1 MNFKINIA
9 GVKELQ
15 ARLNNVSKEV
25 HKEVL
30 GEIKDAAQ
38 KWVEFSKRDAPVF
51 KGENG
56 GTLRQGITADISPS
70 WGASVISNANYS
82 PYIEW
87 GTVTKVDVPGELAEY
102 AIQFKGR
109 GIRKNGGIIPR
120 PFFFKQ
126 RAVIEKMLIKNINN
140 VLDNTKL

>member
-15 ARLNNVSKEV
+15 ARLNGVSKEV

-38 KWVEFSKRDAPVF
+38 KWVALSKRDAPIDLG
-51 KGENG
+51 K
-56 GTLRQGITADISPS
+56 LRQNITADISPS

>member
-9 GVKELQ
+9 GVKELR
-15 ARLNNVSKEV
+15 ARLNSVSKEV

-38 KWVEFSKRDAPVF
+38 KWVAFSKRDAPIDLG
-51 KGENG
+51 K
-56 GTLRQGITADISPS
+56 LRQNITADISPS

-87 GTVTKVDVPGELAEY
+87 GTITKVYVPGELAEY

>member
-15 ARLNNVSKEV
+15 ARLNSVSKEV

-38 KWVEFSKRDAPVF
+38 KWVALSKRDAPIDLG
-51 KGENG
+51 K
-56 GTLRQGITADISPS
+56 LRQNITADISPS

>member
-15 ARLNNVSKEV
+15 ARLNSVSKEV

-38 KWVEFSKRDAPVF
+38 KWVALSKRDAPIDLG
-51 KGENG
+51 K
-56 GTLRQGITADISPS
+56 LRQNITADISPS

-87 GTVTKVDVPGELAEY
+87 RTITKVDVPGELADY

>member
-15 ARLNNVSKEV
+15 ARLNNVSKDV

-38 KWVEFSKRDAPVF
+38 KWVAFSKRDAPIDLG
-51 KGENG
+51 K
-56 GTLRQGITADISPS
+56 LRQNITADISPS

-126 RAVIEKMLIKNINN
+126 SAVIEKMLIKNINN

>member
-38 KWVEFSKRDAPVF
+38 KWVAFSKRDAPIDF
-51 KGENG
+51 GK
-56 GTLRQGITADISPS
+56 LRQNITADISPS
-70 WGASVISNANYS
+70 WGASVISNAKYS
-82 PYIEW
+82 PFIEW
-87 GTVTKVDVPGELAEY
+87 GTITKVDVPGELAEY

>member
-1 MNFKINIA
+1 MNVGLKIL
-9 GVKELQ
+9 GVKDLQ
-15 ARLNNVSKEV
+15 IRLNNISKQVHTEV
-25 HKEVL
+25 M
-30 GEIKDAAQ
+30 GEIQDAAMQ
-38 KWVEFSKRDAPVF
+38 WVANSKRDAPIDLG
-51 KGENG
+51 K
-56 GTLRQGITADISPS
+56 LRQGITFKRIPQ
-70 WGASVISNANYS
+70 GATVTSNANYS

-109 GIRKNGGIIPR
+109 GIKKSGGIIPK

-140 VLDNTKL
+140 VLNNTKL

>member
-38 KWVEFSKRDAPVF
+38 KWVAFSKRDAPIDLG
-51 KGENG
+51 K
-56 GTLRQGITADISPS
+56 LRQNITADISPS

-82 PYIEW
+82 PFIEW

-109 GIRKNGGIIPR
+109 GIKKNGGIIPS

-126 RAVIEKMLIKNINN
+126 RGVIEKMLIKNINN

>member
-1 MNFKINIA
+1 MNFRINIA

-15 ARLNNVSKEV
+15 TKLNNVSKQV
-25 HKEVL
+25 RSEVL

-38 KWVEFSKRDAPVF
+38 VWARNSQRDAPIDLG
-51 KGENG
+51 K
-56 GTLRQGITADISPS
+56 LRQNITADISPS
-70 WGASVISNANYS
+70 WGASVISNARYS

-87 GTVTKVDVPGELAEY
+87 GTVTKVDVPGELADY

-109 GIRKNGGIIPR
+109 GLRKSGGISPR

-126 RAVIEKMLIKNINN
+126 RLVIEKMLIQKIQT
-140 VLDNTKL
+140 VLNGTKL